1 MGTWTV
7 IERPET
13 RNYALAMPGQ
23 EHTLDLQYQV
33 RWEPASAG
41 DAYPGDQQMYLASG
55 LPRVR
60 QRLPSGIYGSETLL
74 KTFVCR
80 SVEATMQREQ
90 AYVWEV
96 TCRFGSFETTS
107 LTDGKYVQVTR
118 ASGVRGAQMYRS
130 GVTFPATGNVTW
142 PGSVVDIG
150 GTKVDLNGN
159 PPTYE
164 VPQMTVTVEVLW
176 DRTKLVGGNP
186 QAEPPTASWSTYIG
200 KRNNAAFLGCD
211 TGTLVYRGFSVSP
224 AHEWY
229 RIAHTFLWDEWYHLE
244 QVPGPIPTGAPACT
258 SGVTIAGLV
267 VLQAD
272 KVVWF
277 QKYQSTATFTNIVDS
292 LQLAEITT
300 PKPGAV

>member
-60 QRLPSGIYGSETLL
+60 QRLPSAIYGSQTFL

-164 VPQMTVTVEVLW
+164 VPQMTITLELLW
-176 DRTKLVGGNP
+176 DRTREATP
-186 QAEPPTASWSTYIG
+186 EPPTATYSSYIG
-200 KRNNAAFLGCD
+200 KRNSAAFLGCD
-211 TGTLVYRGFSVSP
+211 AGTVVYQGFTISP
-224 AHEWY
+224 SHEWY
-229 RIAHTFLWDEWYHLE
+229 RIQHQFLWDAWFHLE
-244 QVPGPIPTGAPACT
+244 QVPIPKPTGQPLCT
-258 SGVTIAGLV
+258 SGVTVAGVV

-272 KVVWF
+272 KIGFF
-277 QKYQSTATFTNIVDS
+277 QKYQSTDNFSTMIGALNM
-292 LQLAEITT
+292 AEITS
-300 PKPGAV
+300 PQPAYP